1 MECKSKRTLEEA
13 IPWYLEKLKEEKALS
28 DEEEEKVVRFL
39 SNVSVSGY
47 VYETIRTTLVNFFWK
62 FN

>member
-1 MECKSKRTLEEA
+1 MVFR
-13 IPWYLEKLKEEKALS
+13 KLKEEKALS